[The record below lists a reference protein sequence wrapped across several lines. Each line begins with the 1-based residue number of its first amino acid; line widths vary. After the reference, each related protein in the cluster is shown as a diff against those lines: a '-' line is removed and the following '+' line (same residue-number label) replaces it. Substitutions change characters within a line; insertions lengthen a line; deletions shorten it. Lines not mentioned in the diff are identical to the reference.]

1 MENKKRFSLRLRVI
15 IIVEILVATGLTI
28 LGLLTV
34 RSGRRSVMERVEA
47 HLFDKVSD
55 VADKLDG
62 YNREWFEF
70 LDGIA
75 LQPVLHDAGIS
86 WREKAIFLKNLADT
100 EKSLMKLTI
109 MDTNGQWYLP
119 DGTILDTSMQQW
131 YLDSNRGVN
140 RVFSE
145 PFIDLE
151 TKKLIC
157 TIAVPISDEAGK
169 VNAIL
174 CGIIDGMV
182 LCDNVNDITIGKT
195 GVCYITDKN
204 GTHIGHKEKK
214 HVSDGYNALQL
225 AKADSHI
232 ASEAAFIKKVL
243 DTQQTFVDYY
253 DYDGVLYIASNA
265 MMKTAEWDV
274 IIRAPVNEFMDTFNQ
289 LRTRIIVFS
298 GVILVSIASVMG
310 FVIIQILK
318 PITRVITALK
328 NIAQGD
334 GDLTVR
340 LPVTGNDETTDMAI
354 YFNETISKIADSVR
368 QVSKSTITMQEI
380 GSDLSAN
387 MTETASAVNQI
398 SANIEGLKGQAMTQ
412 AASITETAATMEEII
427 RTIKNLNGSIET
439 QAASVAQSS
448 ASIEEMVANIASITQ
463 HLSKADDAVQHLAN
477 ATDDGKQS
485 VSEADMLTDKIAEES
500 GSLIEASN
508 VIQNIASQTNLL
520 AMNAAIEAAH
530 AGDAGK
536 GFAVVADEIR
546 KLAEESATQGK
557 NITGTLKTLSAEIQE
572 VADSA
577 KLVGEKFNIIFTLS
591 EEVKQTSDI
600 LTQAMKEQENAS
612 REVLNAIKN
621 INGVTL
627 EVKDGS
633 AEMLKG
639 GEQVAG
645 EMRKLDELTRVVS
658 ESMHEMASGAVQI
671 NNAIVEV
678 NEITQKNK
686 EAIDNLSTEVGKF
699 KV

>member
-47 HLFDKVSD
+47 HLFDKASD

-62 YNREWFEF
+62 YNREWFKF

-174 CGIIDGMV
+174 CGIIDGMI

-204 GTHIGHKEKK
+204 GTHIGHKEKN

-253 DYDGVLYIASNA
+253 DYGGVMYIASNA